1 MFSKYVYACLC
12 TKISF
17 WPEVVILVSSVLLF
31 KVRLVTVKVQVMV
44 QRDGVTNGN
53 TFSAL
58 QYEVHTMPAFVLTSA
73 VL

>member
-1 MFSKYVYACLC
+1 MFSKYAYACFW
-12 TKISF
+12 TKRSF